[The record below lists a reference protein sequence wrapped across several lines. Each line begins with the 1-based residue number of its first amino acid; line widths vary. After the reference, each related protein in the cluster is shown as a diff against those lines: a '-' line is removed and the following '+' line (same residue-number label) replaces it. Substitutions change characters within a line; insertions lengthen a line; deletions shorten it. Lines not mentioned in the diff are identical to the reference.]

1 MGNLRILDVNAA
13 DSRTIKVKFSD
24 NLSLNINKTN
34 ISILSEL
41 VNIPNVQVTGTSIS
55 NNILI
60 INTLPQTPY
69 ARYNVIFSSTEA
81 ISFCDKSGTKYLL
94 EDGISNVAKVLGAEN
109 DYCPTRSRFIDYLGG
124 EQTIYDLSR
133 ETLVRDYLNNVSTMI
148 DKAKADI
155 RQAKSANYL
164 EFFVKDEKKIRRFGP
179 WDRLN
184 QEGAFEIVRVGTT
197 PTDETIDGIISFT
210 SFPTGLITLQSV
222 SVTNEELILG
232 TGTGTFTSDLVLTL
246 NRYPVTKI
254 TSIQII
260 YESGDIYNYNI
271 RSLGY
276 RINNPKYDE
285 QYARRLITLN
295 ENQVKLNDSLKEDP
309 LFVIPGGNDTIIVSY
324 EYKSLGKLIK
334 DSSVAVTEIIEVV
347 REAAPAL
354 ITMFSLKNAP
364 IITSSDKTPTNNGIE
379 FLDPYCE
386 VPFMS
391 THPAFLYE
399 IPYREGGYPSMPGQY
414 SVDYETGRV
423 FVYGAIDNDGTGN
436 FPPAMNYNYRK
447 IYGSRLDYTY
457 VPEYKD
463 LVASPLRDLIG
474 KPAKITFKYE
484 MTLVPDVDYVANVH
498 IEEQNERVENRL
510 ASLDSL
516 YTKYSP
522 ITDAFK
528 IYNETTG
535 EIYPITRHTDN
546 KVYFTYRNAPRI
558 RDSIRER
565 VSFTDVLNEDLIVSS
580 ELSGSVRVFKIDLLN
595 SNIINST
602 EDAIGASF
610 NSSATFSQTDIF
622 STELYYD
629 YNELTELENINRLS
643 VGQYQINYKNGI
655 VYVGVINTQT
665 YNLGT
670 ISYKKSTINPVHSH
684 VMSVSNL
691 YCSINA
697 NYTNSK
703 ILEYTSFGEDE
714 IVPTQTMLDVSDERY
729 LSNNTEDQYVLE
741 SGIITVTD
749 DIKNIR
755 GIYDVYN
762 LNNSSLPINFAESAS
777 YNANVITMD
786 SVGVQQTIQLS
797 VSAGRIVTIPFI
809 SNGIDVTSISSV
821 IRVTDNR
828 QLLDGYQ
835 TVNENVITLST
846 TCGGVVGDIVR
857 VIYNV
862 TLNSACTPVI
872 DYNRG
877 DFFVDYSYLLDEL
890 LVTYEWGDNVI
901 DHRQSNVLK
910 ENDNYYVSYKIG
922 ALRNEL
928 LQNFGSLVR
937 IDELQ
942 VFDDDLD
949 RETYRDILQGALQT
963 FTKGPTIQAITELV
977 SNITKIDPRIV
988 EAAFW
993 SLGVSYLDKKQSEVL
1008 GDPTLVAGPF
1018 DQGVLINKI
1027 GDGITLPISNN
1038 LRLEEGSMEMSIVPE
1053 WDGIDNDA
1061 TITLEL
1067 FKNGIELDSS
1077 EIYIGASSFH
1087 PTIENGIF
1095 TVNRTDNNSPIGI
1108 PAALFTSTG
1117 LFVYYDVDIKCWK
1130 VFAKDI
1136 PTINDLRYTGTITT
1150 SGSFYNVKFVENL
1163 NESSDRLRSGIKKI
1177 SFVFNVDGYD
1187 LIGQDG
1193 YDSEDPN
1200 SIMTGYSFDG
1210 IQFMSDDHHYFF
1222 DFGTNE
1228 NQNRF
1233 SLYKDGRG
1241 YLIFEVWDK
1250 GGFGSIKPNRRN
1262 VYQVS
1267 ADIQDWVAGETHDIG
1282 ISWILNSSDKKDEMH
1297 LFVDGFETPNIA
1309 RYGNVPTIVT
1319 TERFRTI
1326 VPEQIVGMVTK
1337 NSVTGNDLVISSG
1350 SDWVT
1355 SPISNFTAS
1364 GIIPGDTI
1372 EILESGYSSYV
1383 ILAVNGT
1390 SLQLNY
1396 PLTGSLS
1403 NARFS
1408 VNPVEI
1414 IIGTEID
1421 IYKNIGVFILETGG
1435 EETEIPGTR
1444 AELPSYSIER
1454 NALNQR
1460 ILKIL
1465 GNVNAGD
1472 TVLIKTFG
1480 LNHRRCRDNIYL
1492 WSDGSTIK
1500 TALPPPINL
1509 DDVSIK
1515 PISLPLTSIESGNS
1529 VIVDGYFIANLD
1541 GYTQPSNQIEGRY
1554 YNIKITGDNTNF
1566 STAPVTVILTGS
1578 STGGTTETLTFTSA
1592 GMQTTTYRWRSFS
1605 NIYVSVLPRN
1615 IMKPAAAIEIK
1626 ETYSITEPNG
1636 NNIYPVIRFAYQT
1649 QSGLSLSGTGNSIVT
1664 DINGYFPLSEIGHL
1678 IEITTPPSVAGIYKI
1693 EDRIDNTTI
1702 RLDRDLGTSFT
1713 DGAYN
1718 CFNISIGRSGFQNGF
1733 FFFERA
1739 GFTNISYTLPTGWY
1753 EIDYATNLEVPF
1765 DPINQIGIIGNDIT
1779 LQKPAKSIIDEV
1791 RVLNRQ
1797 LTDTRIGETIAD
1809 TEESFTTGAN
1819 KFSSFVK
1826 NQDTLSLLHF
1836 ETLPPKNDSDFY
1848 KFATKEYVQSGE
1860 SVNSKFGH
1868 SIVLKNKG
1876 LVFDNKGMLDT
1887 SNEGTIEFWVSPRF
1901 DTYNDPNVRVY
1912 FDAAANIVEEV
1923 TSLTKGRVKV
1933 SRNISE
1939 IVYVRLENDTN
1950 LSGIEFFNGGTI
1962 ESDGKTIILN
1972 SPLPFQNTPVHV
1984 AYIPTGVQGD
1994 RLTIAKDGEGF
2005 ISFTVSA
2012 QGKEY
2017 QTRQPVFWP
2026 RNTWHRVR
2034 ASFKFNRKDNI
2045 DEIRLFID
2053 GEERGSVLFGQGDL
2067 LFGQGVI
2074 WGQAAIGG
2082 VTNNI
2087 YTNDINFTDTV
2098 MQFSLGQDYAGCF
2111 GAEARFDNLKLSN
2124 KAISPIVVS
2133 GQPMDVYFNTNKEYI
2148 YPSIEDA
2155 FTTFLFDFDQYIEKT
2170 EDVAVIRNPIYGVHN
2185 FDLDIIDSFNI
2196 VSGDQRVKT
2205 VLEAMIKA
2213 LKPATSKVGLKYY
2226 T

>member
-24 NLSLNINKTN
+24 NLSLSINKNN
-34 ISILSEL
+34 ISVLSEL
-41 VNIPNVQVTGTSIS
+41 VNIPNVEVTGTSIS
-55 NNILI
+55 NNVLI

-69 ARYNVIFSSTEA
+69 ARYSVVFSSTEA
-81 ISFCDKSGTKYLL
+81 VSFCDESGTKYIL
-94 EDGISNVAKVLGAEN
+94 EDGIANVAKVLGAEN

-124 EQTIYDLSR
+124 DQTVYDLSR
-133 ETLVRDYLNNVSTMI
+133 ETLVRDYLNNVSSMI
-148 DKAKADI
+148 DRAKADI

-164 EFFVKDEKKIRRFGP
+164 ELLVKDEKKIRRFGP

-184 QEGAFEIVRVGTT
+184 QEGAFEIVRVGLT
-197 PTDETIDGIISFT
+197 PTDETIDGTISFT
-210 SFPTGLITLQSV
+210 SFPSDPVTLQSV
-222 SVTNEELILG
+222 SITNEELILG
-232 TGTGTFTSDLVLTL
+232 TGNGTFTSDLLLTV
-246 NRYPVTKI
+246 NRFPVTKV
-254 TSIQII
+254 TGIQII
-260 YESGDIYNYNI
+260 YESGDVYDYNI
-271 RSLGY
+271 RYLGY
-276 RINNPKYDE
+276 RINDPKYDTV
-285 QYARRLITLN
+285 YGRRLVTLG
-295 ENQVKLNDSLKEDP
+295 ENQIKLNDSLKEDDS
-309 LFVIPGGNDTIIVSY
+309 FVIPGANDTVVVSY
-324 EYKSLGKLIK
+324 EYKSLGKLIQ
-334 DSSVAVTEIIEVV
+334 DSSVAVTEIIQVV
-347 REAAPAL
+347 RESAPAL
-354 ITMFSLKNAP
+354 TTMFSLKNAP
-364 IITSSDKTPTNNGIE
+364 VITDSDKIPTSDGVE

-386 VPFMS
+386 TPFMA

-399 IPYREGGYPSMPGQY
+399 IPYREGAYPSIPGQY

-447 IYGSRLDYTY
+447 TYSSRLDYTY
-457 VPEYKD
+457 VPEYRD
-463 LVASPLRDLIG
+463 VVASPLRDLIG
-474 KPAKITFKYE
+474 KSAKITFKYE
-484 MTLVPDVDYVANVH
+484 MTLVPGVDYVANVH
-498 IEEQNERVENRL
+498 VEEQNERIENRI

-522 ITDAFK
+522 ITDVFK

-535 EIYPITRHTDN
+535 EIYPITRYTDN

-580 ELSGSVRVFKIDLLN
+580 EISSSVRVFKIDLLN

-602 EDAIGASF
+602 EDGIGASF
-610 NSSATFSQTDIF
+610 NSSVTFSQTDIF
-622 STELYYD
+622 STEIYYD
-629 YNELTELENINRLS
+629 YNELTESENINRLS
-643 VGQYQINYKNGI
+643 IGQYQVNYKDGI
-655 VYVGVINTQT
+655 VYVGVSNIQT
-665 YNLGT
+665 YGIGT
-670 ISYKKSTINPVHSH
+670 VSYKKPIINPIYSH
-684 VMSVSNL
+684 VTSVSDV

-703 ILEYTSFGEDE
+703 TLEYTSFSEDQ
-714 IVPTQTMLDVSDERY
+714 IVPAQTMLDVSDERY
-729 LSNNTEDQYVLE
+729 LSKNTEAQYVLD
-741 SGIITVTD
+741 SNAITVTD
-749 DIKNIR
+749 DIKIVR

-762 LNNSSLPINFAESAS
+762 LNNSSVPINFAEAS
-777 YNANVITMD
+777 SFEANVITMD
-786 SVGVQQTIQLS
+786 STGVQQTIQLS
-797 VSAGRIVTIPFI
+797 VTAGRIITIPFI
-809 SNGIDVTSISSV
+809 SNGIDVSSVSSV

-835 TVNENVITLST
+835 NVSENIITLSP
-846 TCGGVVGDIVR
+846 TCGVIVGDIVR

-862 TLNSACTPVI
+862 TLNSACTPVV

-877 DFFVDYSYLLDEL
+877 DLFADYSYLLDEI

-901 DHRQSNVLK
+901 DHRQSNVLE
-910 ENDNYYVSYKIG
+910 ENDTYYVTYKIG

-963 FTKGPTIQAITELV
+963 FTKGPTIQAMTELISSV
-977 SNITKIDPRIV
+977 TKIDPRIV

-993 SLGVSYLDKKQSEVL
+993 SLGVSYLNKKDCSVL
-1008 GDPTLVAGPF
+1008 GEPTLVAGPF
-1018 DQGVLINKI
+1018 DQGVLVNKI
-1027 GDGITLPISNN
+1027 GDGVTLPISNN
-1038 LRLEEGSMEMSIVPE
+1038 LRIEEGSLEMSIIPE

-1061 TITLEL
+1061 SITLEI
-1067 FKNGIELDSS
+1067 FKNDSELDGSS
-1077 EIYIGASSFH
+1077 IYIGSSGFH
-1087 PTIENGIF
+1087 PTIENGVF
-1095 TVNRTDNNSPIGI
+1095 TINRTDSDNPIGI

-1117 LFVYYDVDIKCWK
+1117 VFIYYDIDNKCWR
-1130 VFAKDI
+1130 VYAKDI
-1136 PTINDLRYTGTITT
+1136 PIAGGPKYSGNITT
-1150 SGSFYNVKFVENL
+1150 SGSFYNVKFVENT
-1163 NESSDRLRSGIKKI
+1163 NNASDKLRSGIKKV
-1177 SFVFNVDGYD
+1177 SFEFNIDGYD
-1187 LIGQDG
+1187 LISNDG
-1193 YDSEDPN
+1193 YDSEDSN
-1200 SIMTGYSFDG
+1200 SVMSGYSFDG
-1210 IQFMSDDHHYFF
+1210 IQFMSDDPHYFF

-1228 NQNRF
+1228 NKNRF

-1241 YLIFEVWDK
+1241 FLIFEIWDK

-1267 ADIQDWVAGETHDIG
+1267 ADIQDWSAGEKHDIG

-1297 LFVDGFETPNIA
+1297 LFVDGLETPNIA
-1309 RYGNVPTIVT
+1309 RYGNVPTIAT

-1326 VPEQIVGMVTK
+1326 VPEQVVGMVTK
-1337 NSVTGNDLVISSG
+1337 NSVTGNDLIISTG

-1355 SPISNFTAS
+1355 SPTTNFSAS
-1364 GIIPGDTI
+1364 GIVPGDTI

-1383 ILAVNGT
+1383 ILSVNGS

-1396 PLTGSLS
+1396 PLIGSLS

-1414 IIGTEID
+1414 IVGTEID
-1421 IYKNIGVFILETGG
+1421 VYKNIGVFILEPGG
-1435 EETEIPGTR
+1435 DETEVPGTR

-1465 GNVNAGD
+1465 GNINAGD
-1472 TVLIKTFG
+1472 TILVKTFG

-1515 PISLPLTSIESGNS
+1515 PISLPLTSIGPDNS
-1529 VIVDGYFIANLD
+1529 NIIDGYFVANID
-1541 GYTQPSNQIEGRY
+1541 GYTQPSNQTEGRY
-1554 YNIKITGDNTNF
+1554 YNIRITGDNTNF
-1566 STAPVTVILTGS
+1566 SGSPVTVIITGS
-1578 STGGTTETLTFTSA
+1578 RVGGTTETLTFASPGT
-1592 GMQTTTYRWRSFS
+1592 QTTTYRWRSFS
-1605 NIYVSVLPRN
+1605 NVYISVLPRVTT
-1615 IMKPAAAIEIK
+1615 KPAAAIELK
-1626 ETYSITEPNG
+1626 ETYSVTEPNG

-1664 DINGYFPLSEIGHL
+1664 DSNGYFPASEIGHL
-1678 IEITTPPSVAGIYKI
+1678 IEITAPLSVAGIYKI
-1693 EDRIDNTTI
+1693 EDRIDNTTV

-1713 DGAYN
+1713 GGSYN

-1739 GFTNISYTLPTGWY
+1739 GFTNISYTLPAGWY

-1765 DPINQIGIIGNDIT
+1765 DPIDQVGIIGNDIT
-1779 LQKPAKSIIDEV
+1779 LQKPAKSIIDEF
-1791 RVLNRQ
+1791 RILNRQ

-1826 NQDTLSLLHF
+1826 NQDTLTLLHF
-1836 ETLPPKNDSDFY
+1836 ETLPPANDSDFY
-1848 KFATKEYVQSGE
+1848 KFATKEYTQSGE

-1868 SIVLKNKG
+1868 SIVLKDKG

-1939 IVYVRLENDTN
+1939 IVYVRLETDTD
-1950 LSGIEFFNGGTI
+1950 LSGTEFFNGGSV

-1972 SPLPFQNTPVHV
+1972 SPLPFQNTPVRV

-2005 ISFTVSA
+2005 IGFTISA

-2026 RNTWHRVR
+2026 RNTWHRIR

-2082 VTNNI
+2082 VTNNV

-2124 KAISPIVVS
+2124 KAIDPIVIS

-2155 FTTFLFDFDQYIEKT
+2155 FTTFLFDFDQYVEKT
-2170 EDVAVIRNPIYGVHN
+2170 EDIAVIRNPVYGIYN

-2226 T
+2226 S